1 MVVKYKNNNIEFE
14 IEGSIDE
21 VKEIYSLIQSITI
34 DNSTK
39 ESTDKDVLN
48 EQEKKNYTKK
58 CPATSSSSSI
68 FISANA
74 NLKELTKLSLL

>member
-39 ESTDKDVLN
+39 GSTDKDVLN

-58 CPATSSSSSI
+58 
-68 FISANA
+68 
-74 NLKELTKLSLL
+74 KTKMCMNTAK